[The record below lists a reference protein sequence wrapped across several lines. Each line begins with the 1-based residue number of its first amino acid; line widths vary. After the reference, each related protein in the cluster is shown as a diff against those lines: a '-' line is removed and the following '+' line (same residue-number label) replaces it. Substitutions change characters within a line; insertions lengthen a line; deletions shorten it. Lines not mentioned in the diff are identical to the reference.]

1 MANTMTLI
9 SSVTVGAGGA
19 STIDFT
25 SIPSTYTDLCLLYS
39 IRSNRSDYGDN
50 MAVRLNGSSS
60 SVYSYIRLVAYGGS
74 TVGSFSG
81 SSVASTVTAVVTG
94 NTATSST
101 FSNGQIYL
109 PNYLSSSN
117 KSASIDGVTENNAA
131 SVLTEMDAYL
141 AAITSAVTQITL
153 LPVSGTAFLQ
163 YSTAYLYGVKNA

>member
-1 MANTMTLI
+1 MPNTFELI
-9 SSVTVGAGGA
+9 ASSTVGAGGA
-19 STIDFT
+19 ASIDFT
-25 SIPSTYTDLCLLYS
+25 AIPSTYTDLCLNYS
-39 IRSNRSDYGDN
+39 VRSNRSDYGDN

-101 FSNGQIYL
+101 FGSGQIYL
-109 PNYLSSSN
+109 PNYLSSNN

-131 SVLTEMDAYL
+131 SVLTEFDAYL
-141 AAITSAVTQITL
+141 AAITSAVNQITL
-153 LPVSGTAFLQ
+153 IPVSGTLFQQ